1 VGDVGVLYKERD
13 VYSYVDL
20 SCKTSTI
27 SNIPNS
33 GLTVLLSKT
42 TDYESPYIDD

>member
-1 VGDVGVLYKERD
+1 MLVYCIKKMD

-20 SCKTSTI
+20 SCKTSAT

-33 GLTVLLSKT
+33 GLTVLLSKI

>member
-1 VGDVGVLYKERD
+1 MVVYCTKKRD
-13 VYSYVDL
+13 VCSYVDL

-27 SNIPNS
+27 SNIPSS

>member
-1 VGDVGVLYKERD
+1 MLVYCIKKRD

-20 SCKTSTI
+20 SC
-27 SNIPNS
+27 NIPNS